1 MREATIAECDAG
13 TAWYSVARSEVASL
27 AERYRVSSAVAA
39 GVVAVLSPM
48 VRWERNLVE
57 AERVL
62 KRRTAGHDYTQDGHS
77 AFPRN
82 VRKAY
87 DIVDLGRAE
96 GVVSG
101 RKVSNFFRLLCSP
114 CDALVLDS
122 IAILAAVGIDPNPL
136 VTSDDAKLYFGRK
149 RTLDTIERAYRA
161 VAEEQGLRPDQVQA
175 IVWTVWRNERD
186 KA

>member
-1 MREATIAECDAG
+1 MAEATEHERTVGLLWYA
-13 TAWYSVARSEVASL
+13 TAREQVRDL
-27 AERYRVSSAVAA
+27 AERYCVPTAVAA

-57 AERVL
+57 AELVL
-62 KRRTAGHDYTQDGHS
+62 KRRTAGAEYTQDKHS
-77 AFPRN
+77 AFQRN

-87 DIVDLGRAE
+87 DIVDLGRAA
-96 GVVSG
+96 GVMSG
-101 RKVSNFFRLLCSP
+101 RKVSNFYRLLCSP
-114 CDALVLDS
+114 CSALVLDS

-136 VTSDDAKLYFGRK
+136 VTSDDAKRYFGRE

-161 VAEEQGLRPDQVQA
+161 VAAELILRPDQVQA
-175 IVWTVWRNERD
+175 IVWVVWRNERD